1 MKFESSF
8 STQEKKLIYQ
18 RTLKDLERQLMER
31 LLQEGFDPDTFDAE
45 TFTPGTD
52 ANGMVQG
59 HRFIFDILAKVGTVK
74 SRLAE

>member
-8 STQEKKLIYQ
+8 STQEKKLVYQ

-45 TFTPGTD
+45 NFVPGND
-52 ANGMVQG
+52 GHGIINGHKIIVD
-59 HRFIFDILAKVGTVK
+59 FLAKIDNIK
-74 SRLAE
+74 SRIAG

>member
-31 LLQEGFDPDTFDAE
+31 LLQEGFDPDTFDAD
-45 TFTPGTD
+45 TFVPSNDSHGII
-52 ANGMVQG
+52 QG
-59 HRFIFDILAKVGTVK
+59 HRFILDFLAKIGTVK
-74 SRLAE
+74 SRLGE

>member
-45 TFTPGTD
+45 AFTPGTD
-52 ANGMVQG
+52 AHGIVQG
-59 HRFIFDILAKVGTVK
+59 HRFILDILAKVGTVK

>member
-8 STQEKKLIYQ
+8 TTQEKKLVYQ

-45 TFTPGTD
+45 NFVPGSD
-52 ANGMVQG
+52 AHGMIHG
-59 HRFIFDILAKVGTVK
+59 HKLIVDFLAKIDNIK
-74 SRLAE
+74 SRIAE

>member
-45 TFTPGTD
+45 TFVPGTD
-52 ANGMVQG
+52 GHGILQS
-59 HRFIFDILAKVGTVK
+59 HRFILDFLAKIETVK
-74 SRLAE
+74 SRLAD

>member
-31 LLQEGFDPDTFDAE
+31 LITEGFDPDTFNAE
-45 TFTPGTD
+45 TFTPGSD
-52 ANGMVQG
+52 ANGVNMAHV
-59 HRFIFDILAKVGTVK
+59 FIAGFLEKIENVK
-74 SRLAE
+74 SKLEE

>member
-8 STQEKKLIYQ
+8 TTQEKKLVYQ

-45 TFTPGTD
+45 SFVPGND
-52 ANGMVQG
+52 GHGIING
-59 HRFIFDILAKVGTVK
+59 HKLIADFLAKIDNIK
-74 SRLAE
+74 SKIAG